1 MWRLRDLSFQRKL
14 TVVSFV
20 TTASTLLLVG
30 IVFTSY
36 TVYNY
41 RQGLGHQLATQADI
55 LGFTVTPALVFKD
68 ERAAQE
74 ALAAL
79 RAEPR
84 VGVARIYTPD
94 GGAFATYRRAG
105 TADRVTP
112 RPPLPGTERMDYRGG
127 QFELTR
133 RIGTPEHPL
142 GAVYLRADLA
152 ELKERVKRNV
162 AITLA
167 VMSISLLVSLGI
179 ASLLQKEISGPVLA
193 LVNTARAVTVDKTY
207 GVRAVARGHDELG
220 TLVGAFNE
228 MLTEIQARDDQ
239 LRTINRE
246 LRQRTD
252 ELARKNEEV
261 EGFVYTVSHDLR
273 APLVNLQGFSGE
285 LQRSCD
291 ALAKLLA
298 GASLSAQTAAEVRQL
313 FEDEIPTSLRFI
325 SASTSKFERL
335 INALLE
341 LSRTGRR
348 EFRPQVLD
356 MSALVM
362 STLDS
367 LQRSVAESGAE
378 IVVGALPPARGDATA
393 VGQVL
398 SNLVTNALR
407 YLQPG
412 RPGRIE
418 LGGESEDGVSRY
430 FVKDNG
436 VGIPETAQRK
446 LFQVFQRFRPD
457 LAQGDGIGLATV
469 KRIVERHGGR
479 IWAESVEGAG
489 TTFLFTLPSAQAAA
503 GGAR

>member
-20 TTASTLLLVG
+20 ASASSLLLVG
-30 IVFTSY
+30 LVFTAY
-36 TVYNY
+36 AIHNY
-41 RQGLGHQLATQADI
+41 RLTLGRQLATQADI
-55 LGFTVTPALVFKD
+55 LGFTVTPALIFKD

-79 RAEPR
+79 RAEPQID
-84 VGVARIYTPD
+84 VARIYAAD
-94 GGAFATYRRAG
+94 GRAFAAYRHAG
-105 TADRVTP
+105 SSAGVTP
-112 RPPLPGTERMDYRGG
+112 KPPLPGEERMNYRGG
-127 QFELTR
+127 YFELTR
-133 RIGTPEHPL
+133 RIGSEERPL
-142 GAVYLRADLA
+142 GTVYLRADLA
-152 ELKERVKRNV
+152 ELKQRVNHY
-162 AITLA
+162 AGITLV
-167 VMSISLLVSLGI
+167 VMTVSLLAALGI
-179 ASLLQKEISGPVLA
+179 ASVLQREISGPVLA
-193 LVNTARAVTVDKTY
+193 LVNTARAVAVDKTY
-207 GVRAVARGHDELG
+207 GVRAVARGNDELG
-220 TLVGAFNE
+220 TLVEAFNE
-228 MLTEIQARDDQ
+228 MMTDIQRRDEQ
-239 LRTINRE
+239 LRTVNRE

-261 EGFVYTVSHDLR
+261 EAFVYIVSHDLR
-273 APLVNLQGFSGE
+273 SPLVNLQGFGRE
-285 LQRSCD
+285 LQMSCD
-291 ALAKLLA
+291 ALAKHLA
-298 GASLSAQTAAEVRQL
+298 GASLPAQTAAGVRQVL
-313 FEDEIPTSLRFI
+313 EDEIPTSLRFI

-348 EFRPQVLD
+348 EFRQEVLD
-356 MSALVM
+356 MSALVA

-367 LQRSVAESGAE
+367 LHRSIEESGAE

-418 LGGESEDGVSRY
+418 LGGEREDGMSHY

-436 VGIPETAQRK
+436 VGLPETAQNK

-479 IWAESVEGAG
+479 IWAESVEGSG
-489 TTFLFTLPSAQAAA
+489 TTFLFTLPSAEAAA